1 MKKKGH
7 RPGPVPPGN
16 RPQVGPEATPT
27 EDREDVPKEGGG
39 ADFSEQDQKRRL
51 GGYETAG
58 EHSFVQPGGKN
69 DADR

>member
-16 RPQVGPEATPT
+16 RPKAGPELPQD
-27 EDREDVPKEGGG
+27 ENRENEQQPQDG
-39 ADFSEQDQKRRL
+39 AAFSEQDPKRRL
-51 GGYETAG
+51 GGYQTAG
-58 EHSFVQPGGKN
+58 EHAIVQPGGKN